1 MFIQIA
7 PKAKVYVTDQD
18 VQFIRQHTTES
29 FRAKQLS
36 PEDADRAKRL
46 ADKAVFV
53 RKKLDDDTQYALN
66 RKIRFVAN
74 DRKNKSELVKQ
85 IEAYGLKN
93 KLQDLAR
100 KEEARR
106 PFRHLPKQF
115 SKGILIG
122 NIAIVP
128 KKHTGTRYVYVLAD
142 MMEAKILHEDI
153 NLKQTAILVAHYL
166 ADDKNIPNN
175 ILELDTK
182 HASQLFDIQNA
193 KRMIREAQ
201 KEKDELMED
210 VYWDRLDVANRLADD
225 CKTKIQHIFNDT
237 FGA

>member
-1 MFIQIA
+1 MI
-7 PKAKVYVTDQD
+7 
-18 VQFIRQHTTES
+18 E
-29 FRAKQLS
+29 
-36 PEDADRAKRL
+36 
-46 ADKAVFV
+46 
-53 RKKLDDDTQYALN
+53 
-66 RKIRFVAN
+66 
-74 DRKNKSELVKQ
+74 KNKSELVKQ

-93 KLQDLAR
+93 KLKDLAR

-225 CKTKIQHIFNDT
+225 CKSKIQYIFNDT
-237 FGA
+237 FGG

>member
-1 MFIQIA
+1 M
-7 PKAKVYVTDQD
+7 TG
-18 VQFIRQHTTES
+18 
-29 FRAKQLS
+29 
-36 PEDADRAKRL
+36 
-46 ADKAVFV
+46 
-53 RKKLDDDTQYALN
+53 
-66 RKIRFVAN
+66 
-74 DRKNKSELVKQ
+74 KNKSELVKQ
-85 IEAYGLKN
+85 IEAYGLKS
-93 KLQDLAR
+93 KLADLAH
-100 KEEARR
+100 KEQARR

-128 KKHTGTRYVYVLAD
+128 KKHTGTRYVYVIAD
-142 MMEAKILHEDI
+142 MMEAKVLHENI

-166 ADDKNIPNN
+166 ADHKNIPSN

-210 VYWDRLDVANRLADD
+210 VYWDRLDVANRLADE
-225 CKTKIQHIFNDT
+225 CKSKIQHIFNDT

>member
-1 MFIQIA
+1 ML
-7 PKAKVYVTDQD
+7 PMTG
-18 VQFIRQHTTES
+18 
-29 FRAKQLS
+29 
-36 PEDADRAKRL
+36 
-46 ADKAVFV
+46 
-53 RKKLDDDTQYALN
+53 
-66 RKIRFVAN
+66 
-74 DRKNKSELVKQ
+74 KNKSELVKQ
-85 IEAYGLKN
+85 IEAYGLKS
-93 KLQDLAR
+93 KLAALAH
-100 KEEARR
+100 KEQARR

-128 KKHTGTRYVYVLAD
+128 KKHTGTRYVYVIAD
-142 MMEAKILHEDI
+142 MMEARVLHEDI

-166 ADDKNIPNN
+166 ADGKNVPNN

-225 CKTKIQHIFNDT
+225 CKGKIQHIFNDT

>member
-1 MFIQIA
+1 M
-7 PKAKVYVTDQD
+7 TG
-18 VQFIRQHTTES
+18 
-29 FRAKQLS
+29 
-36 PEDADRAKRL
+36 
-46 ADKAVFV
+46 
-53 RKKLDDDTQYALN
+53 
-66 RKIRFVAN
+66 
-74 DRKNKSELVKQ
+74 KNKSELVKQ
-85 IEAYGLKN
+85 IEAYGLKS
-93 KLQDLAR
+93 KLAALAH
-100 KEEARR
+100 KEQARR

-128 KKHTGTRYVYVLAD
+128 KKHTGTRYVYVIAD
-142 MMEAKILHEDI
+142 MMEARVLHEDI

-166 ADDKNIPNN
+166 ADGKNVPNN

-182 HASQLFDIQNA
+182 HASQLFDIQIA

>member
-1 MFIQIA
+1 MI
-7 PKAKVYVTDQD
+7 
-18 VQFIRQHTTES
+18 E
-29 FRAKQLS
+29 
-36 PEDADRAKRL
+36 
-46 ADKAVFV
+46 
-53 RKKLDDDTQYALN
+53 
-66 RKIRFVAN
+66 
-74 DRKNKSELVKQ
+74 KNKSELVKQ

-142 MMEAKILHEDI
+142 MMEARILHEDI

-166 ADDKNIPNN
+166 ADHRNIPND

-182 HASQLFDIQNA
+182 HASQLFDIQSA
-193 KRMIREAQ
+193 KRMIKEAQ
-201 KEKDELMED
+201 KNKDELMED
-210 VYWDRLDVANRLADD
+210 VYWDRLDVANRLADE
-225 CKTKIQHIFNDT
+225 CKGKIQHIFNDT

>member
-1 MFIQIA
+1 MI
-7 PKAKVYVTDQD
+7 
-18 VQFIRQHTTES
+18 E
-29 FRAKQLS
+29 
-36 PEDADRAKRL
+36 
-46 ADKAVFV
+46 
-53 RKKLDDDTQYALN
+53 
-66 RKIRFVAN
+66 
-74 DRKNKSELVKQ
+74 KNKSELVKQ
-85 IEAYGLKN
+85 IEAYGLKS
-93 KLQDLAR
+93 KLAALAH
-100 KEEARR
+100 KEQARR

-128 KKHTGTRYVYVLAD
+128 KKHTGTRYVYVIAD
-142 MMEAKILHEDI
+142 MMEARVLHEDI

-166 ADDKNIPNN
+166 ADGKNVPNN

-225 CKTKIQHIFNDT
+225 CKGKIQHIFNDT

>member
-1 MFIQIA
+1 MI
-7 PKAKVYVTDQD
+7 
-18 VQFIRQHTTES
+18 E
-29 FRAKQLS
+29 
-36 PEDADRAKRL
+36 
-46 ADKAVFV
+46 
-53 RKKLDDDTQYALN
+53 
-66 RKIRFVAN
+66 
-74 DRKNKSELVKQ
+74 KNKSELVKQ

-93 KLQDLAR
+93 KLKDLAR

-128 KKHTGTRYVYVLAD
+128 KKHTGTRYVYVIAD
-142 MMEAKILHEDI
+142 MMEAQVLHEDI
-153 NLKQTAILVAHYL
+153 NLKQTAIMVAHYL
-166 ADDKNIPNN
+166 ADGKSIPTN

-210 VYWDRLDVANRLADD
+210 VYWDRLDVANRLADE
-225 CKTKIQHIFNDT
+225 CKSKIQHIFNDT

>member
-1 MFIQIA
+1 MIG
-7 PKAKVYVTDQD
+7 
-18 VQFIRQHTTES
+18 
-29 FRAKQLS
+29 
-36 PEDADRAKRL
+36 
-46 ADKAVFV
+46 
-53 RKKLDDDTQYALN
+53 
-66 RKIRFVAN
+66 
-74 DRKNKSELVKQ
+74 KNKSELVKQ

-128 KKHTGTRYVYVLAD
+128 KKHTGTRYVYVIAD
-142 MMEAKILHEDI
+142 MMEAQVLHEDI

-166 ADDKNIPNN
+166 ADGKNIPNN

-210 VYWDRLDVANRLADD
+210 VYWDRLDVANRLADE
-225 CKTKIQHIFNDT
+225 CKGKIQHIFNTT